1 MTDPQGVR
9 RLSVDSGHELYVETR
24 GNPDAPAALYL
35 HGGPGS
41 GCQPMHH
48 RLFDEQAWFSVFPD
62 QRGAGRSTPHGS
74 REANTTAHLVA
85 DLEVIRKA
93 LGLENWLV
101 VGGSW
106 GATLA
111 LAYAEAHPERVTGLV
126 LRATFLGTRQ
136 ELDWAFGTG
145 LSAFYPD
152 LHERL
157 LALLEPDALDDPLP
171 ALWRLILG
179 GDPARSPEAAWTFA
193 EVESALSQMV
203 APPPAPRRPG
213 NPPPTALMEAYY
225 FAHDCFM
232 APDQLLANAGRLAN
246 IPGVVVQGRYDLL
259 CPPITA
265 ACLCAAWPD
274 AQLRLVETVG
284 HSLGHPEIFAAVAQA
299 IRDIAQL
306 PAFALRTR
314 SLLHAEAAQ

>member
-1 MTDPQGVR
+1 MRDLHGVR
-9 RLSVDSGHELYVETR
+9 RLSVDSGHELYIETR
-24 GNPDAPAALYL
+24 GNPAAPAAVYL

-85 DLEVIRKA
+85 DLETLRQA

-126 LRATFLGTRQ
+126 LRATFLGTRE

-145 LSAFYPD
+145 LSTFYPD
-152 LHERL
+152 LQQRL
-157 LALLEPDALDDPLP
+157 LALLEPNEQSNPLH
-171 ALWRLILG
+171 ALWRLILR

-193 EVESALSQMV
+193 EIETALSQLV
-203 APPPAPRRPG
+203 APSSAPRRPG
-213 NPPPTALMEAYY
+213 NPPPTAFMEAHY

-232 APDQLLANAGRLAN
+232 APGQLLANADRLAG
-246 IPGVVVQGRYDLL
+246 IPGIIVQGRYDLL

-265 ACLCAAWPD
+265 TRLCAAWPD
-274 AQLRLVETVG
+274 AQLRLVETAG
-284 HSLGHPEIFAAVAQA
+284 HSLGQPEIFVAVAAA
-299 IRDIAQL
+299 ITDIARDD
-306 PAFALRTR
+306 AFAARSRTHR
-314 SLLHAEAAQ
+314 PQAAQ